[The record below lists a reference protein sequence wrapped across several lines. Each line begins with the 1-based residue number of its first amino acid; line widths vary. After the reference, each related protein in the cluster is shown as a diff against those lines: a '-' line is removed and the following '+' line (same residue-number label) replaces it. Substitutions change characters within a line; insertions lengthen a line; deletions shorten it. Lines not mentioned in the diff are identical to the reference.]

1 MVFREKKKKT
11 VISPKRFS
19 ILIQKELKT
28 KEKGIFK
35 SGCNAVSRRNF
46 VKTGYGCLLFF
57 SRYRSFAESGNYK
70 KREDNIFMTSL
81 NVSGSGVRAEA
92 QVQWSGS

>member
-1 MVFREKKKKT
+1 M
-11 VISPKRFS
+11 ISPKRFG
-19 ILIQKELKT
+19 ILIQRALKT

-46 VKTGYGCLLFF
+46 VKTGYGCLLSF
-57 SRYRSFAESGNYK
+57 SSYRSFAESGNYK

-81 NVSGSGVRAEA
+81 NIFGLGVRVKTQVQGSGS
-92 QVQWSGS
+92 